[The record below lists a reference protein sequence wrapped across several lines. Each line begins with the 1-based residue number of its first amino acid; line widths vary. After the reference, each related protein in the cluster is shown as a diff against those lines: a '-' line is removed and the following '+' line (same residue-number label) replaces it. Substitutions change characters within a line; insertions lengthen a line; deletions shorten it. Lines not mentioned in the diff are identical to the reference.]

1 MSVECATTPKTGYCF
16 STSSKVMI
24 IVAQGEEFLKG
35 GIRSFVGKESIPCP
49 ICTGRLKVHGTCLR
63 KLRNS
68 DGEMIFRLRVMECR
82 SCGRTHRELPAQM
95 VPYKRT
101 DVNGIANIADVAPSE
116 HLTVCE
122 TSTWKR
128 VVSWVRWF
136 LWYAQKIQE
145 GLFSLA
151 TDFSG
156 QTLAEQLAYNVR
168 LVVNSGNWIQH
179 RSAQNPGY
187 FSAIL

>member
-1 MSVECATTPKTGYCF
+1 MSGERATTPQTGYYF
-16 STSSKVMI
+16 STSSRVMI
-24 IVAQGEEFLKG
+24 SVAHGEEIRKG
-35 GIRSFVGKESIPCP
+35 KIRIFVGTESISCP
-49 ICTGRLKVHGTCLR
+49 ICAGRLKVHGTCLR
-63 KLRNS
+63 KLRNA
-68 DGEMIFRLRVMECR
+68 DGEVVFRLRVMESR
-82 SCGRTHRELPAQM
+82 SCGRTHRELPARM
-95 VPYKRT
+95 IPYRRT

-136 LWYAQKIQE
+136 LWYTQKIQE
-145 GLFSLA
+145 GLSSLA

-156 QTLAEQLAYNVR
+156 QTLAEQLAYDVR

-179 RSAQNPGY
+179 RSAQNPGG
-187 FSAIL
+187 SAIL